1 MKYGSGGDSSSKII
15 DHQHSNFAVS
25 WHIWAI
31 LKWWFPALEQMSL
44 YFMMPN
50 NESPSK
56 NDLSGE
62 KVSHSRPNSEQ
73 VHATTTIAGILLQM
87 EKNRNHIG
95 RYTKKTRTFSILY
108 YKLEKNSTLN
118 CTKWAFP
125 IFFLYSKTFYS
136 LTFSS
141 SVDR

>member
-1 MKYGSGGDSSSKII
+1 
-15 DHQHSNFAVS
+15 
-25 WHIWAI
+25 
-31 LKWWFPALEQMSL
+31 MSL

-95 RYTKKTRTFSILY
+95 RYTFSILY
-108 YKLEKNSTLN
+108 YKLEKNST
-118 CTKWAFP
+118 F
-125 IFFLYSKTFYS
+125 
-136 LTFSS
+136 
-141 SVDR
+141 

>member
-15 DHQHSNFAVS
+15 DHPHSNLAVS

-108 YKLEKNSTLN
+108 YKLNFKLYKMS
-118 CTKWAFP
+118 FP
-125 IFFLYSKTFYS
+125 NIFLYSKTFYS

>member
-15 DHQHSNFAVS
+15 DHQHSNLAVS

-73 VHATTTIAGILLQM
+73 VHATTTTTIAGILLQM
-87 EKNRNHIG
+87 EKNRNHID
-95 RYTKKTRTFSILY
+95 RYTLHKENKDFY
-108 YKLEKNSTLN
+108 HYKLEKNSTLN

-125 IFFLYSKTFYS
+125 IFFFTVRHFIPWLF
-136 LTFSS
+136 LLQ
-141 SVDR
+141 

>member
-1 MKYGSGGDSSSKII
+1 
-15 DHQHSNFAVS
+15 
-25 WHIWAI
+25 
-31 LKWWFPALEQMSL
+31 MSL

-62 KVSHSRPNSEQ
+62 EVSHSRQNSEQ

-108 YKLEKNSTLN
+108 YKLEKNST
-118 CTKWAFP
+118 F
-125 IFFLYSKTFYS
+125 
-136 LTFSS
+136 
-141 SVDR
+141 